1 MTEKTVR
8 IGVVGLGFMGQV
20 HAENV
25 SEFGHEVVAGAD
37 LDDGVRE
44 EFGTRFGAATY
55 EDFGEMY
62 EEEEL
67 DAVAVSVP
75 NKIHEPA
82 VVAALERGLDV
93 LCEKPLAHTLESAE
107 RIAEVARESE
117 GFCAVNFHNRI
128 TAAAE
133 MFKGYQE
140 EGRFG
145 EVTHVQGN
153 YVRWRGIPGL
163 GSWFTD
169 RELSGGGALVDI
181 GVHAIDFALY
191 ALGFPEVEEVMGI
204 TRANFGTREDYVD
217 PEDWGMD
224 QADGTFDVEDSVT
237 ALIRCANGK
246 TISLEVAWAASQE
259 PTNEFT
265 IRGTDAGATLSLG
278 EDHLRLFETG
288 RQGTDHFVRSE
299 LEGDLPE
306 TGWAATDK
314 LFVESVASGET
325 PELNT
330 VEQALTVQRVID
342 GIYRSSE
349 KGSSVR
355 ID

>member
-1 MTEKTVR
+1 MDFSSVR

-25 SEFGHEVVAGAD
+25 SEFGHDVVAGAD
-37 LDDGVRE
+37 LDDEVRE
-44 EFGTRFGAATY
+44 TFGTRFGAATY
-55 EDFGEMY
+55 EDFEAMY

-107 RIAEVARESE
+107 RITEVARESE

-153 YVRWRGIPGL
+153 YVRWRGVPGL

-169 RELSGGGALVDI
+169 RELAGGGALVDI

-191 ALGFPEVEEVMGI
+191 VLDFPEVEEVMGI
-204 TRANFGTREDYVD
+204 TRSNFATRDDYAD
-217 PEDWGMD
+217 PEDWGV
-224 QADGTFDVEDSVT
+224 DGGGEFNVEDSVT
-237 ALIRCANGK
+237 ALVRCAGGK

-265 IRGTDAGATLSLG
+265 IRGTDAGAKLKLG
-278 EDHLRLFETG
+278 EDDLRLFDTG

-299 LEGDLPE
+299 LEGSLPE

-342 GIYRSSE
+342 AIYRSSE
-349 KGSSVR
+349 EGSSVR
-355 ID
+355 VE

>member
-1 MTEKTVR
+1 MDFSSVR

-25 SEFGHEVVAGAD
+25 SEFGHDVVAGAD
-37 LDDGVRE
+37 LDDEVRE
-44 EFGTRFGAATY
+44 TFGTRFGAATY
-55 EDFGEMY
+55 EDFEAMY

-93 LCEKPLAHTLESAE
+93 LCEKPLAHSLESAE
-107 RIAEVARESE
+107 RITEVARESE

-153 YVRWRGIPGL
+153 YVRWRGIPGH

-169 RELSGGGALVDI
+169 RELAGGGALVDI

-191 ALGFPEVEEVMGI
+191 LLDYPAVEEVMGI
-204 TRANFGTREDYVD
+204 SRSNFGAREDYAD
-217 PEDWGMD
+217 PEDWGTEGN
-224 QADGTFDVEDSVT
+224 AAFDVEDSVT
-237 ALIRCANGK
+237 ALIRCAGGK

-265 IRGTDAGATLSLG
+265 IRGTDAGAELKLG
-278 EDHLRLFETG
+278 EDDLRLFDTG

-299 LEGDLPE
+299 LEGSLPE

-314 LFVESVASGET
+314 LFIESVASGET

-342 GIYRSSE
+342 AIYRSSE
-349 KGSSVR
+349 EGSSVR
-355 ID
+355 VE